1 MKLGLTKVKLLQLQ
15 ENFNEGKIKVIL
27 GSSAIQEGM
36 NLQENT
42 SDMYLLSLPYNFTS
56 LRQTEGRA
64 WRQGNKFEN
73 VRINYMLTEDS
84 IDVFMLQKLQAK
96 QSRYLEAMKKDVNI
110 LDISDIDTSEL
121 KTALITN
128 PVTRAEIEVK
138 IEEKR
143 LESEKN
149 RLIADSS
156 FVLRKYEDV
165 IKVKDEIADRRNKMA
180 QHLEW
185 SKEASNDKDE
195 NRFDNYWA
203 REVKTD
209 KLILTELDLKLKEVV
224 GKLEKNGIDV
234 SAIQDNIKLTEE
246 KVKAV
251 DDKIEK
257 LPILKEE
264 LTRQYQKEKTEKDKQ
279 DSRIDFIQERAEENK
294 SFYKLRE
301 QKSTEEKQEKTRS
314 FKR

>member
-264 LTRQYQKEKTEKDKQ
+264 LTRQYQKAKNEQMKTNH
-279 DSRIDFIQERAEENK
+279 FIN
-294 SFYKLRE
+294 
-301 QKSTEEKQEKTRS
+301 
-314 FKR
+314 